1 MSRFISVEEILG
13 KKRTLKSDTIANV
26 DKGGITLS
34 DIKKANAA
42 ADRTQIHD
50 SEPVK
55 EDVNVTDSP
64 VADPTDLVTDSS
76 KDTVTPITDSPT
88 LAEDAN
94 LTEGP
99 AVVKR
104 GKKST
109 KTVE

>member
-13 KKRTLKSDTIANV
+13 KKRTLKSDTIVNV

-42 ADRTQIHD
+42 TDKTLIHD

-88 LAEDAN
+88 LAENAN

-99 AVVKR
+99 VVIKK
-104 GKKST
+104 GKKSI
-109 KTVE
+109 KTAE

>member
-42 ADRTQIHD
+42 TDKTLIHD

-76 KDTVTPITDSPT
+76 KDTVTPITDAAK
-88 LAEDAN
+88 LADDAN

-99 AVVKR
+99 VVKK
-104 GKKST
+104 GKKNT
-109 KTVE
+109 KTAE

>member
-13 KKRTLKSDTIANV
+13 KKRTVKSDTIANV

-42 ADRTQIHD
+42 ADKTQIHD

-64 VADPTDLVTDSS
+64 VADPTNLVTDSS

-99 AVVKR
+99 VVKK
-104 GKKST
+104 GKKGT
-109 KTVE
+109 KTAE

>member
-13 KKRTLKSDTIANV
+13 KKRTLKSDTIASV

-42 ADRTQIHD
+42 DKTLVLD

-99 AVVKR
+99 AVVKK
-104 GKKST
+104 GKQNT
-109 KTVE
+109 KTAE

>member
-13 KKRTLKSDTIANV
+13 KKRTLNSTNIVNV

-42 ADRTQIHD
+42 DKTQILD

-64 VADPTDLVTDSS
+64 VADPVDLVTDSS
-76 KDTVTPITDSPT
+76 KDTVTPITDSPVP
-88 LAEDAN
+88 ADDAN

-99 AVVKR
+99 TVVKK

-109 KTVE
+109 KTAE

>member
-13 KKRTLKSDTIANV
+13 KKRTLNSTNIVNAV
-26 DKGGITLS
+26 DEVKDS
-34 DIKKANAA
+34 KKL
-42 ADRTQIHD
+42 DETQVLD

-64 VADPTDLVTDSS
+64 VADLVDLVTDSS
-76 KDTVTPITDSPT
+76 KDTVTPITDSPA
-88 LAEDAN
+88 LANDAN

-99 AVVKR
+99 VVVKK

-109 KTVE
+109 KTAE

>member
-13 KKRTLKSDTIANV
+13 KKRTVKSNTIVNI
-26 DKGGITLS
+26 DRGGITLS

-42 ADRTQIHD
+42 DKTQILD

-64 VADPTDLVTDSS
+64 VADPVDLVTDSS
-76 KDTVTPITDSPT
+76 KDVVTPITDSPA
-88 LAEDAN
+88 LADDAN

-99 AVVKR
+99 VVVKR
-104 GKKST
+104 GKKNT
-109 KTVE
+109 KTAE

>member
-13 KKRTLKSDTIANV
+13 KKRTVKSDTIASVVNEV
-26 DKGGITLS
+26 KDS
-34 DIKKANAA
+34 KKL
-42 ADRTQIHD
+42 DETQVLD

-64 VADPTDLVTDSS
+64 VADPADLVTDSS
-76 KDTVTPITDSPT
+76 KDVATPITDSPT
-88 LAEDAN
+88 PADDAN

-99 AVVKR
+99 VVKK

-109 KTVE
+109 KTAE

>member
-13 KKRTLKSDTIANV
+13 KKRTLKSDTIASV

-42 ADRTQIHD
+42 ADKTLIHD

-64 VADPTDLVTDSS
+64 VADPVDLVTDSS
-76 KDTVTPITDSPT
+76 KDTVTPITDVAK
-88 LAEDAN
+88 LADDAN

-99 AVVKR
+99 VVKK
-104 GKKST
+104 GKKGT
-109 KTVE
+109 KTAE

>member
-13 KKRTLKSDTIANV
+13 KKRTVKSDTIASVV
-26 DKGGITLS
+26 DEVKDSKEL
-34 DIKKANAA
+34 DE
-42 ADRTQIHD
+42 TQVLD

-64 VADPTDLVTDSS
+64 VADPVDLVTDSS
-76 KDTVTPITDSPT
+76 KDTVTPITDSSVP
-88 LAEDAN
+88 ADDAN

-99 AVVKR
+99 TVVKK

-109 KTVE
+109 KTAE

>member
-34 DIKKANAA
+34 DIKKANAVT
-42 ADRTQIHD
+42 DKTQILD

-99 AVVKR
+99 VVKK
-104 GKKST
+104 GKKNT
-109 KTVE
+109 KTAE

>member
-13 KKRTLKSDTIANV
+13 KKRTLKSDTIASV

-34 DIKKANAA
+34 DIKKANVAEDKA
-42 ADRTQIHD
+42 QILD

-64 VADPTDLVTDSS
+64 VADPTDLITDSS

-88 LAEDAN
+88 LVDDAN

-99 AVVKR
+99 VVKK
-104 GKKST
+104 GKKNT
-109 KTVE
+109 KTAE

>member
-26 DKGGITLS
+26 VDEVKDS
-34 DIKKANAA
+34 KKL
-42 ADRTQIHD
+42 DETQVLD

-64 VADPTDLVTDSS
+64 VADSTDLVTDSS
-76 KDTVTPITDSPT
+76 KDTVAPITDSPA
-88 LAEDAN
+88 LANDAN

-99 AVVKR
+99 VVVKK
-104 GKKST
+104 GKKNT
-109 KTVE
+109 KSVE

>member
-26 DKGGITLS
+26 DKGGITIA

-42 ADRTQIHD
+42 TDKTQILD

-55 EDVNVTDSP
+55 DDVNVTDSP

-76 KDTVTPITDSPT
+76 KDVVTPITDSPT
-88 LAEDAN
+88 LANDAN

-99 AVVKR
+99 VVVKK
-104 GKKST
+104 GKKGT
-109 KTVE
+109 KTAE

>member
-34 DIKKANAA
+34 DIKKANATE
-42 ADRTQIHD
+42 DKTLVLD

-64 VADPTDLVTDSS
+64 VADPVDLVTDSS

-99 AVVKR
+99 VVKK
-104 GKKST
+104 GKKNT

>member
-13 KKRTLKSDTIANV
+13 KKRTVKSDTIANV
-26 DKGGITLS
+26 DKGGITIA

-42 ADRTQIHD
+42 ADKTLIHD

-64 VADPTDLVTDSS
+64 VADPVDLVTDSS
-76 KDTVTPITDSPT
+76 KDLATPITDSSV
-88 LAEDAN
+88 LANDAN

-99 AVVKR
+99 VVKR

-109 KTVE
+109 KTAE

>member
-13 KKRTLKSDTIANV
+13 KKRTLNSTNIVSV

-42 ADRTQIHD
+42 DKTQILD

-64 VADPTDLVTDSS
+64 VADPVDLVTDSS
-76 KDTVTPITDSPT
+76 KDTVTPITDSPVK
-88 LAEDAN
+88 EDVN

-99 AVVKR
+99 VVVKK

-109 KTVE
+109 KTAE

>member
-13 KKRTLKSDTIANV
+13 KKRTLKSDTIASV

-42 ADRTQIHD
+42 EDKTQILD

-55 EDVNVTDSP
+55 EDANVTDSP
-64 VADPTDLVTDSS
+64 IADPVDLVTDSS
-76 KDTVTPITDSPT
+76 KDTVAPITDSPA
-88 LAEDAN
+88 LANDAN

-99 AVVKR
+99 VVVKK
-104 GKKST
+104 GKKNT
-109 KTVE
+109 KIAE

>member
-13 KKRTLKSDTIANV
+13 KKRTVKSDTIANV
-26 DKGGITLS
+26 DKSGITLS

-42 ADRTQIHD
+42 ADKTQIHD

-64 VADPTDLVTDSS
+64 VADPVDLVTDSS
-76 KDTVTPITDSPT
+76 KDTVAPITDSST
-88 LAEDAN
+88 LARDAN

-99 AVVKR
+99 VVVKK
-104 GKKST
+104 GKKNT
-109 KTVE
+109 KTAE